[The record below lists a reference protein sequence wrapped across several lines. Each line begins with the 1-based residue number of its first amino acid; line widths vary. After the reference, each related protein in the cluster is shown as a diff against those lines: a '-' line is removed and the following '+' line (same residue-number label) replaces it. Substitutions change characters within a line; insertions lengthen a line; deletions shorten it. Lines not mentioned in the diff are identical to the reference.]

1 MAMTPFMVA
10 AGLGQMVRGK
20 LEVTKLREPED
31 RLRLHLVAL
40 SHGSF
45 HGILL
50 TIKTKTPVPLQHGTA
65 NQHFEPRR
73 SKIIRSKSRNLSLG
87 KNFLAAQFFFIVI
100 LF

>member
-10 AGLGQMVRGK
+10 AGLGQVVRGK

-40 SHGSF
+40 SHRSF

-50 TIKTKTPVPLQHGTA
+50 TIKTKTRVPLQIGTA
-65 NQHFEPRR
+65 NQHFEPWR
-73 SKIIRSKSRNLSLG
+73 SFR
-87 KNFLAAQFFFIVI
+87 
-100 LF
+100 